1 MRDLKKEDFVGKMT
15 YYGPIVDAGYDA
27 RIRGKKSDQFSFA
40 IDYGERG
47 RFDGQTVW
55 MSPACAI
62 IDVMAREPDKYP
74 YAIEWQEWFYGK
86 LGLTTW
92 QLHARDGVGSPD
104 DEGDFDADDDDKPAP
119 KADRRLRLPGF

>member
-15 YYGPIVDAGYDA
+15 YYGPIVDAGFDA
-27 RIRGKKSDQFSFA
+27 RIRGNKADQFSFA
-40 IDYGERG
+40 IDYGDRG
-47 RFDGQTVW
+47 RFAGQSVW

-62 IDVMAREPDKYP
+62 IDVMAREPQKYP

-92 QLHARDGVGSPD
+92 QLRARDGVGDPD
-104 DEGDFDADDDDKPAP
+104 EDESDFDAEEDDKP
-119 KADRRLRLPGF
+119 KHTDRRLRLPGF